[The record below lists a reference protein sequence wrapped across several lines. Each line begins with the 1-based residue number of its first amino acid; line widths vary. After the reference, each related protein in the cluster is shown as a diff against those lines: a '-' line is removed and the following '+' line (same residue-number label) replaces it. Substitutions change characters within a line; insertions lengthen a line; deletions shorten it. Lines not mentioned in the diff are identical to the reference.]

1 MPSKKSSLR
10 MGGPGEIST
19 SPFRSFPEVVDAI
32 GGSSR
37 SVFKNAGIS
46 LEQFAYEDNHLA
58 YMDVARL
65 FNTAFEHTQCPHIG
79 LLIGERFSLDKLGPV
94 GQLMRLANTPGDA
107 LNDLVGHANLYDRGA
122 TPLLL
127 PLAGQHSLLGY
138 VIYRHDL
145 PNQSLLVDTAV
156 MVGLQMLRALLG
168 ANWTPVRVQFSYR
181 KPSDITPY
189 VRKFRCNIQ
198 FNASIS
204 GLVIN
209 NQQLRQI
216 QCTANPRLHHLLKL
230 AISTA
235 TSPLTISEQIKS
247 QTYALLLKG
256 QANSKHIASQFS
268 LNERTLRRRLDAEGS
283 HLKELITD
291 SRSNFARQLLKDT
304 DLPISTISQALQY
317 QDPNAF
323 SRAFKTWTNTSP
335 QHWRNGLG

>member
-1 MPSKKSSLR
+1 MPKKQSPLKMS
-10 MGGPGEIST
+10 GPGEINT
-19 SPFRSFPEVVDAI
+19 SPFRSLPEVVDFI
-32 GGSSR
+32 GGSSQR
-37 SVFKNAGIS
+37 VFQKAGLS
-46 LEQFAYEDNHLA
+46 LEQFVNEERHLA
-58 YMDVARL
+58 YMDAAHL
-65 FNTAFEHTQCPHIG
+65 FKAAFEHTDCPHIG
-79 LLIGERFSLDKLGPV
+79 LLIGERFTLDKLGPV

-107 LNDLVGHANLYDRGA
+107 LIDLVGHANLYDRGA

-156 MVGLQMLRALLG
+156 MVGLQMLRTLLG

-181 KPSDITPY
+181 KPSDVTPY

-247 QTYALLLKG
+247 QAYALLLKG
-256 QANSKHIASQFS
+256 QANSRHIASQFS

-335 QHWRNGLG
+335 QHWRNGLE